1 MTAFGLS
8 NGGRKGSSDEL
19 VGAAFLSTD
28 LVKEHPSLL
37 AAKSAGE
44 YLAVVRQVS
53 LGYLV
58 TREGVDDI
66 HPPELHRSS
75 LFSSLAVRELLATG
89 TRFNE
94 SLTLECALA

>member
-1 MTAFGLS
+1 VIVDGAGDPRFG
-8 NGGRKGSSDEL
+8 
-19 VGAAFLSTD
+19 
-28 LVKEHPSLL
+28 
-37 AAKSAGE
+37 
-44 YLAVVRQVS
+44 AVHERQAI
-53 LGYLV
+53 
-58 TREGVDDI
+58 DDI